1 MYCYTLTR
9 TQRFPSDISG
19 VWAFFANPSNLSR
32 LSPPWTRMELLS
44 PMPEALRAGLV
55 LTHRFRPLLGIPVV
69 WVSSITEAQEPAMFA
84 DEQRKGP
91 FRYWRHEHCFREI
104 PGGTEM
110 TDTVRYAL
118 PFGPLGRL
126 AHGLFVKFLLDGMFA
141 FRARAAESVFGALN

>member
-1 MYCYTLTR
+1 
-9 TQRFPSDISG
+9 
-19 VWAFFANPSNLSR
+19 
-32 LSPPWTRMELLS
+32 MELLS
-44 PMPEALRAGLV
+44 PMPEALRAGQV

-110 TDTVRYAL
+110 TDTVRYVL
-118 PFGPLGRL
+118 PFGLLGRL

-141 FRARAAESVFGALN
+141 FRARAAEWELGPQNYT